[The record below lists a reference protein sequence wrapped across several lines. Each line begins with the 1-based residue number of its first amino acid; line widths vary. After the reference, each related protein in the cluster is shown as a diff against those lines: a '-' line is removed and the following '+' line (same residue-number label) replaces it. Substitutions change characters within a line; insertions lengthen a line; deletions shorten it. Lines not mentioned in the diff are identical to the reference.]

1 MADRYF
7 FDKRDW
13 KRRLTKYG
21 IIFGISFLPIVLFNI
36 YCSRYFDKR
45 WLLIFVDSVILLVFV
60 VIGNYFANKIYD
72 KKDAELEKK
81 QKERKILQE
90 KKKKIMED
98 SYKKIR
104 EEKANKKVAKQNI
117 KDEIVVEVVDDNK
130 DNLSSSKKKSLTKE
144 PQKIKTTT
152 NINTKGRK

>member
-1 MADRYF
+1 
-7 FDKRDW
+7 
-13 KRRLTKYG
+13 
-21 IIFGISFLPIVLFNI
+21 
-36 YCSRYFDKR
+36 
-45 WLLIFVDSVILLVFV
+45 
-60 VIGNYFANKIYD
+60 
-72 KKDAELEKK
+72 
-81 QKERKILQE
+81 
-90 KKKKIMED
+90 MED

-130 DNLSSSKKKSLTKE
+130 DNLSSSEKKSLTKE